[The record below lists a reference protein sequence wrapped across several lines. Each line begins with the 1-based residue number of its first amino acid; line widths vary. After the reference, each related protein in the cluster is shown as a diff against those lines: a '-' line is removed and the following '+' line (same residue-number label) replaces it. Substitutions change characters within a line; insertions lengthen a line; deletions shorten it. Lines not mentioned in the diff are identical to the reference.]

1 MVYNRMFIEIR
12 KSGKKKKYYLSRSYR
27 INNKV
32 RKITR
37 YLGSNL
43 SEKQLATLRK
53 RAESFLLEQI
63 KEKSLIEYELSNAE
77 IGFFKKLDNKID
89 VLHLQSLDWKK
100 FTATFTYNT
109 NAIERSMVSLPEVRS
124 LINKKIKPF
133 NPDEIESL
141 NAARAVDYI
150 KKTKE
155 KLSVKLIRKLH
166 EICFKGTKPFAGEIR
181 KVRVGVVDKNGKVI
195 HEGAPVNELIPLLEE
210 LFQWHYRHKRK
221 YPPLLFSAFVHD
233 QFENIHPF
241 QDGNGRV
248 GRLLMNYV
256 LLGHKYPP
264 INIRLKDRSRYYY
277 CLQKF
282 QKENDIKPTMRFLI
296 DQYKKQYR

>member
-1 MVYNRMFIEIR
+1 MFIEIR
-12 KSGKKKKYYLSRSYR
+12 KSGKKKKYYLSHSYR
-27 INNKV
+27 VNNKV

-37 YLGSNL
+37 YLGLNL

-53 RAESFLLEQI
+53 RAESLLLERI
-63 KEKSLIEYELSNAE
+63 KEKSLLEYELSNDE
-77 IGFFKKLDNKID
+77 IQFFKKFDNKID
-89 VLHLQSLDWKK
+89 VLHLQTLDWKK

-109 NAIERSMVSLPEVRS
+109 NAIEGSIVSLREVKS
-124 LINKKIKPF
+124 LINKKTKPF
-133 NPDEIESL
+133 NHDEIESL
-141 NAARAVDYI
+141 NVASAVDYI

-166 EICFKGTKPFAGEIR
+166 EICFKGTKTFAGEIR

-195 HEGAPVNELIPLLEE
+195 HEGAPVDELLHLLEE
-210 LFQWHYRHKRK
+210 LCQWYNKHKRK
-221 YPPLLFSAFVHD
+221 YPPLLLSAFVHD

-256 LLGHKYPP
+256 LLRHKYPP
-264 INIRLKDRSRYYY
+264 INIRLKDRNRYYY

-296 DQYKKQYR
+296 GQYKKQYR